1 MHSLSDNNTAKDTS
15 NSALREHIE
24 FGVADSPLPFDSF
37 DSYSPSVAVAFSAR
51 SIRSDYL
58 EDRHVF
64 RTQTHNRHDR
74 ARPRIHLRARAVAF
88 RCQEVRDVAHDRQM
102 AVHYDDLNISHRA
115 GAQALLYRLAG
126 AATVVCNGLPDLR
139 NLEQMMAYRACKRD
153 AMDRAV
159 VLIGAPEVTLLY
171 GGIPGTKIARR

>member
-1 MHSLSDNNTAKDTS
+1 MYFEHKHTIAMIVRGLAFI
-15 NSALREHIE
+15 SAL
-24 FGVADSPLPFDSF
+24 AL
-37 DSYSPSVAVAFSAR
+37 SPSVA
-51 SIRSDYL
+51 
-58 EDRHVF
+58 
-64 RTQTHNRHDR
+64 
-74 ARPRIHLRARAVAF
+74 
-88 RCQEVRDVAHDRQM
+88 QEVRDVAHNRQM